1 MTNTTFHH
9 DIFSEKFRILRA
21 SHRSNRVQAS
31 GEYTAFSGQF
41 DHLPEIAPASEWPY
55 GLDDDQSGLQ
65 DRSRVMAELKK
76 QLRPD
81 LDAIIR

>member
-1 MTNTTFHH
+1 MTNTTFSAKN
-9 DIFSEKFRILRA
+9 FGILRA
-21 SHRSNRVQAS
+21 SHRSNRVKAS
-31 GEYTAFSGQF
+31 VGEYTALSGQF
-41 DHLPEIAPASEWPY
+41 DHLPEIAPASEWRY

-65 DRSRVMAELKK
+65 DRSRVTAELKK